1 MPGDESTNIIT
12 AGSGGDPDHPD
23 GAGLPVARRM
33 SIVQLFLLAA
43 LLGIIVGG
51 GASYALRE
59 LHL

>member
-33 SIVQLFLLAA
+33 SIVQLFLLAV

-51 GASYALRE
+51 GAS
-59 LHL
+59 

>member
-1 MPGDESTNIIT
+1 MPGDESTNLIM
-12 AGSGGDPDHPD
+12 AGSGDPDLPD
-23 GAGLPVARRM
+23 ATVLPVARRM
-33 SIVQLFLLAA
+33 SIVSLFLLAV